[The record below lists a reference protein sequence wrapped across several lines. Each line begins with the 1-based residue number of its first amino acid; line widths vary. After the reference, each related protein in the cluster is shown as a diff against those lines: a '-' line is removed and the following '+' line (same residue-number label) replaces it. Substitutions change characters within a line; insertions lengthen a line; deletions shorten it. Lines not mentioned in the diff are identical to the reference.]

1 MRAKVSEF
9 TILNRVAIGDIVRRT
24 AAKSPEKTAIIS
36 GEKRIS
42 YKDFNNDCNRF
53 AHYLLDLGLEKGDTV
68 ATICGNSWQ
77 FLVAIFGIAKAGLVW
92 VPLNPGVSF
101 NEKSYILSEVQ
112 AKVLIGDEVFLQGK
126 KEEFSIIC
134 PELLVIGSGA
144 LETEKF
150 ENALQSNKTDE
161 PEVDIG
167 DRDIAQ
173 IMFTSGTTGTPK
185 GVLINHQAVF
195 IASLAN
201 IIEAGLEKKDI
212 ATLLMPVFHCA
223 QHALVAAFFH
233 LGVTVVIIQGFEPES
248 FMKTVEKE
256 KITWMF
262 ALPMMYRA
270 FLYHPSFKEYDLS
283 SLRYCLYAMAP
294 MDRNTLE
301 KGINELGCDFALGSG
316 QTEMYPATC
325 VFKPEDQ
332 LSKSGPY
339 WGVPSIITDIAII
352 DENGKLVGKKEV
364 GEIVH
369 RGPNVMSG
377 YLNNPEE
384 TNRTRQFGWHHTGDL
399 GYFDEDGLLVFV
411 DRKKD
416 MIKSGGENVASIQVE
431 QVLISYPK
439 VLNAVAV
446 GLPHE
451 RWIEAVT
458 AFVVLK
464 PGEEA
469 TKEDIINHCK
479 EHLGSF
485 QVPKEVLIVS
495 ELPQTTTGKI
505 QKHVLREKY
514 QSLYSNHPV

>member
-1 MRAKVSEF
+1 MSEI

-24 AAKSPEKTAIIS
+24 AAKNPAKTAIIS
-36 GEKRIS
+36 GDKRIS
-42 YKDFNNDCNRF
+42 YQEFNEDCNRF
-53 AHYLLDLGLEKGDTV
+53 ANYLLDLGLEKGDSV

-92 VPLNPGVSF
+92 VPINPGVSF
-101 NEKSYILSEVQ
+101 NEKSYILAEVR
-112 AKVLIGDEVFLQGK
+112 AKVLICDEGFLQDK
-126 KEEFSIIC
+126 KEEFSSMC
-134 PELLVIGSGA
+134 PELLIIGKVATES
-144 LETEKF
+144 EKF
-150 ENALQSNKTDE
+150 EHALNSNHTEE
-161 PEVDIG
+161 PEVEIG
-167 DRDIAQ
+167 DRDLAQ
-173 IMFTSGTTGTPK
+173 IMFTSGTTGSPK

-201 IIEAGLEKKDI
+201 IIEAGMAKDDI
-212 ATLLMPVFHCA
+212 ATMMMPVFHCA
-223 QHALVAAFFH
+223 QHTLVSSFFH
-233 LGVTVVIIQGFEPES
+233 LGATVVVIQGFEPES

-262 ALPMMYRA
+262 GLPMMYRA
-270 FLYHPSFKEYDLS
+270 FLYSPSFKKYNLS

-301 KGINELGCDFALGSG
+301 KGISELGCEFALGSG

-332 LSKSGPY
+332 LRKSGPY
-339 WGVPSIITDIAII
+339 WGSASLITDIAIM
-352 DENGKLVGKKEV
+352 DDDGNLLEKNEV

-369 RGPNVMSG
+369 RGPNVMDG

-384 TNRTRQFGWHHTGDL
+384 TKRSRQFGWHHTGDL

-416 MIKSGGENVASIQVE
+416 MIKTGGENVASIQVE
-431 QVLISYPK
+431 QALLSYPK

-469 TKEDIINHCK
+469 TKEEILKHCK
-479 EHLGSF
+479 EHLGTF
-485 QVPKEVLIVS
+485 QVPKEVLIVT

-505 QKHVLREKY
+505 QKNVLREQFKN
-514 QSLYSNHPV
+514 LYSNNPVV